1 MENRWLTDD
10 ERVAWVRLAAV
21 VELLPGVLDSQ
32 LRRDADLSHFEYFV
46 LAMLSEAPGR
56 TLRMTSLAAR
66 TNATLPRLSHVVRRL
81 EDRGLVRRFPCPEDG
96 RATNAQLTD
105 AGWTTVQAAAPGHVA
120 NVRQQVID
128 ALDADQ
134 VKQLSAI
141 TEAILGRI
149 DPDGVVMAPQRDITG
164 NGGAASPAA
173 RGRPR
178 SACADH
184 PARGRGAL

>member
-1 MENRWLTDD
+1 VDNRWLTDE
-10 ERVAWVRLAAV
+10 ERIAWVRLAAV
-21 VELLPGVLDSQ
+21 LELLPGVLDTQ

-56 TLRMTSLAAR
+56 TLRMTALATR

-96 RATNAQLTD
+96 RATNAQLTE
-105 AGWTTVQAAAPGHVA
+105 AGWDKIVAAAPGHVA

-128 ALDADQ
+128 ALDDEQ
-134 VKQLSAI
+134 VRQLAGI

-149 DPDGVVMAPQRDITG
+149 DPDGGVLSPQRD
-164 NGGAASPAA
+164 AAT
-173 RGRPR
+173 R
-178 SACADH
+178 D
-184 PARGRGAL
+184 

>member
-149 DPDGVVMAPQRDITG
+149 DPDGVVMAPQRD
-164 NGGAASPAA
+164 
-173 RGRPR
+173 
-178 SACADH
+178 
-184 PARGRGAL
+184 

>member
-1 MENRWLTDD
+1 METRWLTDE

-21 VELLPGVLDSQ
+21 LELLPGVLDTP

-46 LAMLSEAPGR
+46 LAMLSEAPAR
-56 TLRMTSLAAR
+56 TLRMTALATR

-96 RATNAQLTD
+96 RATNAQLTE
-105 AGWTTVQAAAPGHVA
+105 AGWDKIVTAAPGHVA

-128 ALDADQ
+128 ALDAEQ
-134 VKQLSAI
+134 VRQLAGI

-149 DPDGVVMAPQRDITG
+149 DPDGAVMSPQRD
-164 NGGAASPAA
+164 AAA
-173 RGRPR
+173 R
-178 SACADH
+178 D
-184 PARGRGAL
+184 